1 MISPY
6 VRRLRL
12 AAELKAARTDA
23 GLTHKQLA
31 KMIGQSRAQISRLEN
46 GHAVD
51 INDVIKILD
60 ALGIDGD
67 RWTSIV
73 NVARD
78 AGTRGW
84 WESNREMGPRQS
96 LFADLEAGA
105 ETIREYQKTFVPGL
119 LQTPQF
125 THARTEAERL
135 TGAAASAPRQAV
147 AARNGRQRMLRRP
160 GGPRYEVILDE
171 LAVRRLSAPPEV
183 VKAQLYHVAATVNRN
198 PKITLRVLPLDAVV
212 EAYNLPRTTFSLY
225 TFADPDDPDVV
236 VVDTATDDYV
246 LTDHDAV
253 KRHAELHAQLRDA
266 SWDVDTSLQF
276 LVEVAAQDTAA
287 RTA

>member
-12 AAELKAARTDA
+12 AAELKAARSDA
-23 GLTHKQLA
+23 GITHKQLA

-51 INDVIKILD
+51 LADVMNILD
-60 ALGIDGD
+60 ALGVDGD
-67 RWTSIV
+67 RWTKIMTI
-73 NVARD
+73 ARD

-84 WESNREMGPRQS
+84 WESNKEMGPRQA

-105 ETIREYQKTFVPGL
+105 ESIREFQTSFVPGL

-125 THARTEAERL
+125 THARVEAERL
-135 TGAAASAPRQAV
+135 TGAPRHVPGKAV
-147 AARNGRQRMLRRP
+147 EARNGRQRMLRRP
-160 GGPRYEVILDE
+160 GGPTYEVILDE
-171 LAVRRLSAPPEV
+171 VAVRRLSAPPEV

-198 PKITLRVLPLDAVV
+198 PKVTLRVLPV
-212 EAYNLPRTTFSLY
+212 EAIVAAYNLPRSTFSLY

-236 VVDTATDDYV
+236 VVDTAIDDFV
-246 LTDHDAV
+246 FTELDPV
-253 KRHAELHAQLRDA
+253 KRYDELYAQLRDA
-266 SWDVDTSLQF
+266 AWDVDTSLQF
-276 LVEVAAQDTAA
+276 LIELAAADTP
-287 RTA
+287 

>member
-1 MISPY
+1 LISPY